1 MAGPMKKSHGA
12 GFPPLGLI
20 AGGRKALRHGLVHES
35 AINVGTDHLGR
46 ALLGGSDGAHESLLG
61 LRGTAF
67 EVGARH
73 VPKITSFHDPGKN
86 IDDDEF
92 LGPQWTKAPFMR
104 IAGLVPACDNGI
116 LRVAA
121 LFMNSGF
128 EGEAQTLRGQGLALI
143 EQGAPLDLGGAQ
155 DFFRDSIADG
165 AEAIAFADASRFPR

>member
-20 AGGRKALRHGLVHES
+20 AGCRKALRHGLVHES

-46 ALLGGSDGAHESLLG
+46 ALLGGPDGPHESLLG

-73 VPKITSFHDPGKN
+73 VPEITSFYDPRKN

-92 LGPQWTKAPFMR
+92 LGPQRTKAPFVG
-104 IAGLVPACDNGI
+104 IARLVAAGEDGI

-121 LFMNSGF
+121 LFANRGL
-128 EGEAQTLRGQGLALI
+128 EGEAQAF
-143 EQGAPLDLGGAQ
+143 GG
-155 DFFRDSIADG
+155 
-165 AEAIAFADASRFPR
+165 